1 MLRCYPI
8 AATEENWLHETIISI
23 ILELHVRLGRG
34 ENIVRDQETWRQL
47 IPAALDEFKRN
58 KIAALRG
65 IRDRVF
71 EYLVEIE
78 QLNPVRRPR
87 ILAVMDSQNKVAELL
102 EGEEVISSLE
112 AEFPRV
118 HERVKG
124 LFVFCYEKLTDL
136 KVRERQYR
144 IIFNDLPEKTCPF
157 CGIERVMNPDETAQD
172 QDHYLAKSIYPFA
185 AANMRNL
192 VPMCRVC
199 NRDYKKNRDVIR
211 CEDGNRRLA
220 FDPYNCVSPSV
231 SLLGSNLDAQNDSIL
246 PEWQIEFLPGSQ
258 QAETWNAV
266 FDIRTRYKRDVL
278 NQNFNRWF
286 GDFAKKCSADRR
298 RELIAADLSD
308 EQILERLRFY
318 FEDKTENP
326 SIREG
331 FLEPKMFEFLLAQF
345 QAGNQRV
352 IGLIR
357 DAVLGVQLENVA

>member
-8 AATEENWLHETIISI
+8 AATGENWLHETITSI
-23 ILELHVRLGRG
+23 ISDLHALLARG
-34 ENIVRDQETWRQL
+34 DNIVKSQETWRQL
-47 IPAALDEFKRN
+47 VPENLEESKRN
-58 KIAALRG
+58 KIIALRG
-65 IRDRVF
+65 VRDRVF
-71 EYLVEIE
+71 AYLAEIE
-78 QLNPVRRPR
+78 KLMPMELPR
-87 ILAVMDSQNKVAELL
+87 ILSVMECQNRVSELL
-102 EGEEVISSLE
+102 RGVEEICSLE
-112 AEFPRV
+112 AEFPPV
-118 HERVKG
+118 HEKVKD
-124 LFVFCYEKLTDL
+124 LFVFCYGKLTEL
-136 KVRERQYR
+136 GVRGRQYR

-211 CEDGNRRLA
+211 GDDGNRRLA
-220 FDPYNCVSPSV
+220 FDPYDCVSPSV
-231 SLLGSNLDAQNDSIL
+231 SLLGSKLDAQNNSIL
-246 PEWQIEFLPGSQ
+246 PEWQIEFIPGSQ
-258 QAETWNAV
+258 QAETWAAV

-298 RELIAADLSD
+298 RKLIDVGLGD
-308 EQILERLRFY
+308 EQILERLQFY

-331 FLEPKMFEFLLAQF
+331 FLEPKIFEFLLAQF
-345 QAGNQRV
+345 QTGNQRV
-352 IGLIR
+352 IDLIR
-357 DAVLGVQLENVA
+357 DAVLGVQLEDVA